1 VHLTL
6 GGAVCAASGRLLL
19 AEGSG
24 RRPAVGAVR
33 VVQRLPPPERVEGR
47 TRARLL

>member
-1 VHLTL
+1 LIL

-24 RRPAVGAVR
+24 RRPAVR